1 MDYSVVWFNDSV
13 EDADELNVIL
23 SYNDSKK
30 IVFVGDEKSI
40 SLVNGSISCT
50 EFRDVDEVISSE
62 GKYFSYYKHDDTA
75 TDAAKLA
82 RELFCDIFI
91 IVNEP
96 LMTSNL
102 PRVSRPIDKLDFD
115 EALEIISCGYYFLD
129 SDIIEGAKR
138 YGILLRLLPVNSP
151 DSQTEI
157 KEVMGMETSII
168 NGVIK
173 ESDICIFTLK
183 DIPDEKGI
191 SYKIFKTI
199 SDKGIVVDIIS
210 LPAAVSG
217 TQDISFTVSR
227 DDKGE
232 TLRALEA
239 NKRNLKYTELLI
251 DDNVAKVTIVGAAL
265 QSASGVAT
273 EMFRVL
279 YENDINVKLINTSD
293 IKISVIIDKNNRDA
307 AVHGIHEA
315 FLHS

>member
-1 MDYSVVWFNDSV
+1 MNYSVVWFNDSV
-13 EDADELNVIL
+13 DDFSELEVIL
-23 SYNDSKK
+23 SHDDSEK

-40 SLVNGSISCT
+40 ALVNASLKCVSFTGI
-50 EFRDVDEVISSE
+50 DEIISSE
-62 GKYFSYYKHDDTA
+62 EKYFCYFRNDDTPMN
-75 TDAAKLA
+75 AARLA
-82 RELFCDIFI
+82 RGLFCDIYI

-102 PRVSRPIDKLDFD
+102 PEVSRPIDKLDFD

-129 SDIIEGAKR
+129 TAIIEEAKK

-199 SDKGIVVDIIS
+199 SDQGIVVDIIS
-210 LPAAVSG
+210 LPAAISG
-217 TQDISFTVSR
+217 KQDISFTVSR
-227 DDKGE
+227 EDK
-232 TLRALEA
+232 LRTMKALEA
-239 NKRNLKYTELLI
+239 NKERLKYTELRI
-251 DDNVAKVTIVGAAL
+251 DDNVAKVSIVGAAL

-293 IKISVIIDKNNRDA
+293 IKISVIIDKRSRDK

-315 FLHS
+315 FIH